1 MNSNRPTIS
10 VIIPVLN
17 EEKQIAT
24 VLNHISRNKGTDQII
39 EILVVDGGSI
49 DETKQIVQNQGVKIL
64 SSNRGRAVQMN
75 RGAKIAKGDVLY
87 FLHGDTLPPK
97 NFDCAILNACESGN
111 TTGCFQLRFY
121 GKSWFL
127 NFFAWFTK
135 FNFLICRGGDQSLF
149 ITKNLFEQIGGFNE
163 DYNIYE
169 DVEIMER
176 IYKESDFIILPSKI
190 YTSPRRYLKRGMI
203 ALQWHF
209 AVIHFKHFLGAG
221 PEELYLYYERHIAFN
236 YSSPS

>member
-87 FLHGDTLPPK
+87 FLHGDTLPPIE
-97 NFDCAILNACESGN
+97 F
-111 TTGCFQLRFY
+111 
-121 GKSWFL
+121 
-127 NFFAWFTK
+127 
-135 FNFLICRGGDQSLF
+135 
-149 ITKNLFEQIGGFNE
+149 
-163 DYNIYE
+163 
-169 DVEIMER
+169 
-176 IYKESDFIILPSKI
+176 
-190 YTSPRRYLKRGMI
+190 
-203 ALQWHF
+203 
-209 AVIHFKHFLGAG
+209 
-221 PEELYLYYERHIAFN
+221 
-236 YSSPS
+236 